1 MKKYNLRIMK
11 LINGLLITSLLVLLI
26 GCSSE
31 QVQSSKSGVFKQPIV
46 QFPKVNSK
54 GDTGR
59 SLPTAKVPLMFWQSF
74 EYKDISRPALSGHTK
89 ENFCVIKETEGIPV
103 QEGAAVKFIEDAEC
117 FFTHFTSLD
126 GVPHK
131 YMVGLIKIRIPET
144 GEEGWTWTSAV
155 DLKE

>member
-1 MKKYNLRIMK
+1 MRKAIFY
-11 LINGLLITSLLVLLI
+11 LLIFTFLFSII

-31 QVQSSKSGVFKQPIV
+31 QVQNSKSGVFKQPIA
-46 QFPKVNSK
+46 QIPKVNSK

-59 SLPTAKVPLMFWQSF
+59 SLPPAEVPLMFWKSF
-74 EYKDISRPALSGHTK
+74 EYKDISRPANSGHTK

-103 QEGAAVKFIEDAEC
+103 QEGADVQFIKDAEC

-131 YMVGLIKIRIPET
+131 YMIGLIKIRIPET